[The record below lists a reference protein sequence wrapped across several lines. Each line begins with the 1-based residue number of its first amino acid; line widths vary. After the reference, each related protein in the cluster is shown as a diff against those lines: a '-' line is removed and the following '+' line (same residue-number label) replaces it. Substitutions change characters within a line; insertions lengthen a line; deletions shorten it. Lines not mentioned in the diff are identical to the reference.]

1 MVWKKLPVSAQ
12 EMRRLHEQYGLDV
25 LSASILARRGQTS
38 SEQVKFFLEQELTYW
53 HNPFLFDDM
62 EEVVDRINEAV
73 AKGEKVCVIGDRD

>member
-38 SEQVKFFLEQELTYW
+38 SEQVKFFFGAGAY
-53 HNPFLFDDM
+53 LFAQPLPI
-62 EEVVDRINEAV
+62 R
-73 AKGEKVCVIGDRD
+73 